1 MSEPAARLVRILH
14 LEDDDLD
21 SELIVASLRHAGLQ
35 LQVRRARTPEEFTD
49 ALRDGRVDLVL
60 SDFSLPG
67 YDGMAALRATREV
80 RPDLPFVLV
89 SGTIGEERAVA
100 AMKLGATDYVLKD
113 RVERLPAIVE
123 RALRE
128 TEQRRRQEA
137 TERTLADVRQ
147 RMEFALDAA
156 QVGIWEWDFSAG
168 TVVWSTLT
176 ESLHGFAPGTF
187 AGTFDAAL
195 AHIHPD
201 DRARVQSVVD
211 AAGGATFGV
220 EYRVQTPAGVRWVT
234 SAGRVWQDDRGQ
246 SVRASGISRD
256 STAQRSLEDQ
266 LRQAQRLESIG
277 QLAAGIAHD
286 FNNLMNVVLG
296 YSELLTERFADVP
309 DVRADVAEIERAA
322 RSATGLTR
330 QLLAFSRRQILT
342 PTIIDLNDVVRDT
355 QKMMRRVIEENI
367 RLEFHCS
374 PEPLPVKVDVSQMEQ
389 VLLNLVVNAR
399 DAMPEG
405 GTVTIETREALL
417 DGTAVDGP
425 HGELRPGP
433 YALLS
438 IADTGT
444 GIPAH
449 VQPRLFE
456 PFFTTKAPGRGTGLG
471 LATVYGI
478 VKQSGGHI
486 AFESALGVGTTFRIY
501 VPLSAQT
508 GAHPHEETVAKRTL
522 NGQRILVV
530 EDQPALSLLIE
541 KMLSHARCEV
551 LVASSAEEA
560 RQLLVERPST
570 IDLVLTDIVMR
581 GQSGYSLA
589 KWIAE
594 EWPRLPVIFMTGY
607 SDTTVARQNTDE
619 DLLLLQK
626 PFSRETLISTIER
639 ALSR

>member
-1 MSEPAARLVRILH
+1 MSEPGARVVRILH

-35 LQVRRARTPEEFTD
+35 LQVRRARTREEFTD
-49 ALRDGRVDLVL
+49 ALRDTRVDLVL

-67 YDGMAALRATREV
+67 YDGMTALRTTREL

-100 AMKLGATDYVLKD
+100 AMKLGASDYVLKD

-137 TERTLADVRQ
+137 TERALADVRQ
-147 RMEFALDAA
+147 RMAFALDAA
-156 QVGIWEWDFSAG
+156 QVGIWEWDISAG
-168 TVVWSTLT
+168 TVVWSALT
-176 ESLHGFAPGTF
+176 AALHGFAPDSF
-187 AGTFDAAL
+187 AGTFEAAL
-195 AHIHPD
+195 AHIHPED
-201 DRARVQSVVD
+201 VARVRSVVD
-211 AAGGATFGV
+211 GAGGATFGV
-220 EYRVQTPAGVRWVT
+220 EYRVITPSGARWVT
-234 SAGRVWQDDRGQ
+234 SAGRVWLGDQGRAI
-246 SVRASGISRD
+246 RASGISRD

-296 YSELLTERFADVP
+296 YSELLTERFADQP

-322 RSATGLTR
+322 HSATGLTR

-355 QKMMRRVIEENI
+355 QKRMRRVIEENV
-367 RLEFHCS
+367 RLEIHCA
-374 PEPLPVKVDVSQMEQ
+374 PAPLPVEVDVSQMEQ

-405 GTVTIETREALL
+405 GTVTIETRETPFEANP
-417 DGTAVDGP
+417 VDGP
-425 HGELRPGP
+425 EGELRPGR

-438 IADTGT
+438 ISDTGT
-444 GIPAH
+444 GIPAD
-449 VQPRLFE
+449 VQPRMFE

-478 VKQSGGHI
+478 VKQSGGHVS
-486 AFESALGVGTTFRIY
+486 FESALGTGTTFRIY

-508 GAHPHEETVAKRTL
+508 AAHAGEQTAAKRTL

-541 KMLSHARCEV
+541 KMLSQARCEV

-560 RQLLVERPST
+560 RQLLERPT
-570 IDLVLTDIVMR
+570 PVDLVLTDVVMR
-581 GQSGYSLA
+581 GQSGYALA
-589 KWIAE
+589 KWIADE
-594 EWPRLPVIFMTGY
+594 GPRLPVIFMTGY
-607 SDTTVARQNTDE
+607 SDTTVARQSTGE

-626 PFSRETLISTIER
+626 PFSREILISTIER